1 MIALKLPCTLALS
14 FLSIFLPITL
24 FANAAQEANTTGSGD
39 KAFRD
44 GRQIMWQEPRDI
56 ESRDLFYG
64 IGGREGAPDPN
75 GKFTFIKREGPP
87 DDTSEKIVVRDE
99 RGRKWTVKFGPEA
112 GAETAATRI
121 IWAVGYHTDQD
132 YFVKRARI
140 EGRGGFEVRNVRFER
155 DDDGFKTTGRWDW
168 NSNHFQNTRE
178 LQGLK
183 VLMALINNWDLS
195 SINNKIVQSENDPSK
210 QIYYVADLGASLG
223 TTGSFINRIPI
234 YKDVAVPGSRGDA
247 EAFANHRFIEGVREG
262 EVIFHWNRS
271 FGRDALRGVMVESA
285 RWMGDLLARLSD
297 KQLSDAFRAGGFDDE
312 DIAIYV
318 RAIRERIREL
328 QSLK

>member
-1 MIALKLPCTLALS
+1 
-14 FLSIFLPITL
+14 
-24 FANAAQEANTTGSGD
+24 
-39 KAFRD
+39 
-44 GRQIMWQEPRDI
+44 
-56 ESRDLFYG
+56 
-64 IGGREGAPDPN
+64 
-75 GKFTFIKREGPP
+75 
-87 DDTSEKIVVRDE
+87 
-99 RGRKWTVKFGPEA
+99 
-112 GAETAATRI
+112 
-121 IWAVGYHTDQD
+121 
-132 YFVKRARI
+132 
-140 EGRGGFEVRNVRFER
+140 VRNVRFER